1 MRRILYFLFFFVY
14 LSNFISAQNNIR
26 GAKVEAQ
33 GALTLTIAVINSDK
47 SYHVAAVRYYNEK
60 GELIL
65 NTNEEFRIDISKASR
80 FATGS
85 VKKTVP
91 MYSGAHSIRV
101 DVSDCTNMHENEFLL
116 SEAEAANNE
125 VTFVFRTEV
134 EDLVRVVFKGIQ
146 ADKPGAFNIRGLNTN
161 IIYYADYDGIVKVLP
176 DEARI
181 SDIKVDLSSTTLH
194 SYRVVSQDIDSEEQR
209 MEVQLEYIGEN
220 PNPTNTSTAKKS
232 EEPSTEKKKKKR
244 KKNKN
249 R

>member
-1 MRRILYFLFFFVY
+1 MKRKYYLLFFF
-14 LSNFISAQNNIR
+14 LFSFFSSLAQKDIR
-26 GAKVEAQ
+26 GAKIEAQ

-47 SYHVAAVRYYNEK
+47 PYHVAAVRYYDEN

-85 VKKTVP
+85 VRKTVP
-91 MYSGAHSIRV
+91 MYSGAYSLRV
-101 DVSDCTNMHENEFLL
+101 DVSDCTDIHENEFLL

-134 EDLVRVVFKGIQ
+134 EDLVRVAFKGIQ

-161 IIYYADYDGIVKVLP
+161 MIYYADYDGIVKVLP

-181 SDIKVDLSSTTLH
+181 TDIKVDLSSTTLH
-194 SYRVVSQDIDSEEQR
+194 NYRIVNQDIDSKEQR

-220 PNPTNTSTAKKS
+220 PNPTNAATVTTPEESSTKKG
-232 EEPSTEKKKKKR
+232 KKKR